1 MRLWSLKVNDRR
13 NVGGKPLTRCFYM
26 PGIFSSYIRRWNL
39 EGNKIFRIQ
48 GHTLHPQRTLRRRPP
63 QNVRPILYDY
73 YYHYSSCNMHANTQT
88 QINTHTQV
96 RANTYFS
103 KSWNACGCLNI
114 KRTFSCA
121 YGSTSSG
128 FIHMSQCNMVLRI
141 LLWHWSYLRQYV
153 SAINKQYLRILLL
166 FYYRLNVNLYQ
177 T

>member
-13 NVGGKPLTRCFYM
+13 NVGGKLLTRCFYM

-39 EGNKIFRIQ
+39 EGNKIFRSQ

-73 YYHYSSCNMHANTQT
+73 YYHYSSCNMHANTHT

-103 KSWNACGCLNI
+103 KSWNACGCLNVEH
-114 KRTFSCA
+114 TYSCA
-121 YGSTSSG
+121 FYFLGIDPHVTVQYCCFCTSEHFG
-128 FIHMSQCNMVLRI
+128 TDLIYDNMSWL
-141 LLWHWSYLRQYV
+141 
-153 SAINKQYLRILLL
+153 
-166 FYYRLNVNLYQ
+166 
-177 T
+177 